1 MSSELS
7 VGSNGAEEFSALIDG
22 ELGPGGVARA
32 CASWR
37 SDPRSRETWHAYHL
51 IGDVLRSDDLASHPA
66 RDADFL
72 NRLRERLADEPVVL
86 APAALPA
93 VSTPPATSLRR
104 AQRHWRAGAAV
115 AAGFVADDVLG

>member
-51 IGDVLRSDDLASHPA
+51 IGDVLRCIGVPLVEA
-66 RDADFL
+66 R
-72 NRLRERLADEPVVL
+72 
-86 APAALPA
+86 PAAIARPGVA
-93 VSTPPATSLRR
+93 VVGVS
-104 AQRHWRAGAAV
+104 
-115 AAGFVADDVLG
+115 VLSDLLDGDPMA